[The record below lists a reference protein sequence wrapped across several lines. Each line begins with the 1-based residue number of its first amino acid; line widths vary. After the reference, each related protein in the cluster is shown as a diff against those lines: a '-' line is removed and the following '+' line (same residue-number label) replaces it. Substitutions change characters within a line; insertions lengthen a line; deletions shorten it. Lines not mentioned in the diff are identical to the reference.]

1 MGDPERYRTQRGR
14 NGLFLCWSMEPL
26 ASCFLS
32 IRCRSGAG
40 VDELGVEATVN
51 LIPVSSV
58 YTPGL
63 HIGHLVNPGH
73 PQRMYTL
80 DILSQP

>member
-1 MGDPERYRTQRGR
+1 M
-14 NGLFLCWSMEPL
+14 
-26 ASCFLS
+26 
-32 IRCRSGAG
+32 
-40 VDELGVEATVN
+40 DELGVEATVN

-63 HIGHLVNPGH
+63 HTGHLVNPGH

>member
-1 MGDPERYRTQRGR
+1 MTSGRYGTPRGR

-32 IRCRSGAG
+32 IRRQSGAEG
-40 VDELGVEATVN
+40 WDELGVEATVN
-51 LIPVSSV
+51 LIPISSV
-58 YTPGL
+58 YMPGL
-63 HIGHLVNPGH
+63 HTGRLVNPVH
-73 PQRMYTL
+73 PLRMYSL